1 MESRTN
7 LQHTDPWNGIKPEL
21 LFACLGGVMLFIA
34 LLGTYQLGFQP
45 SQWPQALVFALAI
58 LAFLLRR
65 SRPSGAHPQPLPTR
79 VQSVLVTLLAVL
91 PAIGFVWLKAG
102 IAFGMGCAFLSWWV
116 LRPRRIVYPFAA
128 AALFASL
135 LLFEDQW
142 APDAILYSLT
152 AFGSILFFDAL
163 AQRREKS
170 RSNDQT
176 T

>member
-21 LFACLGGVMLFIA
+21 LFACLGGFMLLIA
-34 LLGTYQLGFQP
+34 MLGTYQFGFQP
-45 SQWPQALVFALAI
+45 SQWPQAVVFALAI

-65 SRPSGAHPQPLPTR
+65 SRPSQAQRQLVPTR
-79 VQSVLVTLLAVL
+79 VQSVLVILLAAL
-91 PAIGFVWLKAG
+91 PAIGFVWLKTG

-128 AALFASL
+128 AAHFASL
-135 LLFEDQW
+135 LLFENQW

-163 AQRREKS
+163 DQRREKYRNNARTS
-170 RSNDQT
+170 
-176 T
+176 